1 MHGVCVYACLCL
13 RVRGVCACACRLVV
27 VVDGFECC
35 GMPERSLIPLPLY
48 TANSFGPTQ
57 DLVAFAFFS
66 QEAGQ
71 GKENGGRMELFL
83 SPP

>member
-1 MHGVCVYACLCL
+1 MS
-13 RVRGVCACACRLVV
+13 
-27 VVDGFECC
+27 
-35 GMPERSLIPLPLY
+35 ERSLIPLPLY